1 MGVKDNFIY
10 EECMK
15 ELDATFGERQQEH
28 LSLHGLEPGTEEYK
42 RVETILIKRI
52 CEIDLEDETRFD

>member
-1 MGVKDNFIY
+1 
-10 EECMK
+10 MK
-15 ELDATFGERQQEH
+15 KENESNTEH